1 MTAQSGISKGRI
13 LLVEDNPGDVEL
25 LRLALKKA
33 GLDCE
38 LTVLDDG
45 ADALA
50 LVRQQGKYADAP
62 VPHLAVLDLNV
73 PKYDGIE
80 ILAAMRANP
89 AYAAVR
95 VAVLSSSSS
104 PRERANIE
112 KFQVSRFITKPLDL
126 DEFLRIGVVLKE
138 LLGDSASC
146 AGA

>member
-1 MTAQSGISKGRI
+1 MTAQSGISKSRI

-45 ADALA
+45 AEALA
-50 LVRQQGKYADAP
+50 LVRQQGKYADAK

-89 AYAAVR
+89 AYAEVR

-104 PRERANIE
+104 PRERANIAQ
-112 KFQVSRFITKPLDL
+112 FQVSRFITKPLDL

-138 LLGDSASC
+138 LLGEHLTVNS
-146 AGA
+146 